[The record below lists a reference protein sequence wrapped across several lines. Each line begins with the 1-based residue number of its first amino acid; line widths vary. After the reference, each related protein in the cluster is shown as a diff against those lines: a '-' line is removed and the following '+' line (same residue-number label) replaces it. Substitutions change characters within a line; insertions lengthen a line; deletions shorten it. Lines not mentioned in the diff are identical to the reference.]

1 MSNDVDVLMED
12 KMKKFWKSK
21 TLWLNLIAVIIQAL
35 GVNPVEPTT
44 SIVALGV
51 ANAGLRLITNKSL
64 TLN

>member
-1 MSNDVDVLMED
+1 
-12 KMKKFWKSK
+12 MKKFWKSK